1 MTLEVVRIGA
11 ARFWIDEGMYSI
23 EQVEEM
29 LANFK
34 EAKRIQDEALARSIE
49 RKEEIA
55 ARFFNGAF
63 NPDYKENEDK
73 K

>member
-1 MTLEVVRIGA
+1 MTLQVVKVGA

-34 EAKRIQDEALARSIE
+34 EAKRHQDEALARFIE

-55 ARFFNGAF
+55 ARFFNRKF
-63 NPDYKENEDK
+63 NPDYEK
-73 K
+73 

>member
-23 EQVEEM
+23 EQVEQM
-29 LANFK
+29 LADFK
-34 EAKRIQDEALARSIE
+34 ETKRKQDEALARSIE

-55 ARFFNGAF
+55 ANFFNAAF
-63 NPDYKENEDK
+63 NLEKPNDH
-73 K
+73 

>member
-34 EAKRIQDEALARSIE
+34 EAKRHQDEALARSIE

-55 ARFFNGAF
+55 ARFFNRAF
-63 NPDYKENEDK
+63 NPDSEKKEDQP
-73 K
+73 

>member
-34 EAKRIQDEALARSIE
+34 EAKRHQDEALARAIE

-55 ARFFNGAF
+55 ARFFNRKF
-63 NPDYKENEDK
+63 NSDYKE
-73 K
+73 

>member
-11 ARFWIDEGMYSI
+11 ACFWIDEGMYSI
-23 EQVEEM
+23 EQVEQM

-34 EAKRIQDEALARSIE
+34 EAKRRQDEALARSIE

-55 ARFFNGAF
+55 ARVFNAAF
-63 NPDYKENEDK
+63 NKEK
-73 K
+73 F

>member
-1 MTLEVVRIGA
+1 MTLEIVRFGTA
-11 ARFWIDEGMYSI
+11 KFWIDEGMYSI

-34 EAKRIQDEALARSIE
+34 EAKRHQDEALARSIE

-55 ARFFNGAF
+55 ARFFNRKF
-63 NPDYKENEDK
+63 NPDYKK
-73 K
+73 

>member
-1 MTLEVVRIGA
+1 MTLEVVRVGT

-29 LANFK
+29 LVNFK
-34 EAKRIQDEALARSIE
+34 EAKRRQDEALARSIE
-49 RKEEIA
+49 RKEDIA
-55 ARFFNGAF
+55 AQFFNKHF
-63 NPDYKENEDK
+63 NPEK

>member
-1 MTLEVVRIGA
+1 MTLEVVRFGA

-34 EAKRIQDEALARSIE
+34 AAKRHQDEALARSIE

-55 ARFFNGAF
+55 ARFFNRAF
-63 NPDYKENEDK
+63 NPDSEKKEDQP
-73 K
+73 